1 MDFLKCYKKMISL
14 RGLTDHTMKS
24 YQTYISAYLTF
35 VSDVLHKYPSQV
47 TYAEQRRF
55 LDRLQNERNLSDRTI
70 NVAISQIRFFTLY
83 VLHKPWD
90 DTQLPMR
97 KFDMYL
103 PYVPSQEDTK
113 IFISS
118 ISDLKVKAMVALMYS
133 AGLRVGEVCR
143 LRYEDISRKTMRIHV
158 AHGKNRSDRYAIL
171 SPCAREIT
179 YMYNKYVEL
188 TGKHDCALTGK
199 PLELG
204 GSLARKEATGYGLVY
219 FAAEHLTSAGQ
230 SFDGKRVLVSGS
242 GNVAIYA
249 AQKAAALGATVL
261 TMSDSDGFVLDP
273 QGIDVELVKQIK
285 EVKRGRICEYADA
298 RPAAKYFAGARP
310 WDVPADIALPCAT
323 QNEIEATDAHNLAK
337 NGITLVC
344 EGSNLST
351 TDEAFGVL
359 QDAGITYF
367 PGKASN
373 AGGVAVSGLEMIQ
386 NARDEHWDFEI
397 VDAKL
402 RDIMTSIHHN
412 ITETAHAHNLTN
424 DYPTAATLTALKRLS
439 Q

>member
-1 MDFLKCYKKMISL
+1 MYSLSRFLKLYNYIYFLSRPPPCDDVLYPFNIYHFSGGIFMDFLKCYKKMIAL

-171 SPCAREIT
+171 SPYALDILT
-179 YMYNKYVEL
+179 DYWFKY
-188 TGKHDCALTGK
+188 GK
-199 PLELG
+199 PSGFLFPKQHDPERPIDTFYLSRHIHQHEDDLG
-204 GSLARKEATGYGLVY
+204 WPRRITC
-219 FAAEHLTSAGQ
+219 H
-230 SFDGKRVLVSGS
+230 SFR
-242 GNVAIYA
+242 
-249 AQKAAALGATVL
+249 
-261 TMSDSDGFVLDP
+261 
-273 QGIDVELVKQIK
+273 
-285 EVKRGRICEYADA
+285 
-298 RPAAKYFAGARP
+298 
-310 WDVPADIALPCAT
+310 
-323 QNEIEATDAHNLAK
+323 H
-337 NGITLVC
+337 
-344 EGSNLST
+344 
-351 TDEAFGVL
+351 AFGTHLYENGTDLMTIKTLLGHKSLESTVIYVNL
-359 QDAGITYF
+359 
-367 PGKASN
+367 
-373 AGGVAVSGLEMIQ
+373 AVSGNHSSLSPLDVLMGG
-386 NARDEHWDFEI
+386 
-397 VDAKL
+397 DA
-402 RDIMTSIHHN
+402 H
-412 ITETAHAHNLTN
+412 E
-424 DYPTAATLTALKRLS
+424 
-439 Q
+439 